1 MVLIRWASVF
11 GVEKEYERAI
21 EGYTATLRLKPDY
34 ASALNNR
41 GVAWHKPRIS
51 FIKPGFR
58 SS

>member
-1 MVLIRWASVF
+1 MMLKGWTSVF

-21 EGYTATLRLKPDY
+21 EDYTAALRLKPDY
-34 ASALNNR
+34 AFALNNP
-41 GVAWHKPRIS
+41 GVAWYKPRIS

>member
-1 MVLIRWASVF
+1 MVLKGWTSFF

-21 EGYTATLRLKPDY
+21 EDDTATPRLKPDH
-34 ASALNNR
+34 AFALNDR